1 MFYQMIFHGRH
12 IYFQI
17 VYFNYVLS
25 DIDGNHFL
33 IAFGYF
39 FAVVPI
45 WAGPHS
51 YYLSIFMTLRE
62 ALFEEPLPEFI
73 TCTIFLCLRNFTIFI
88 LISVQQM
95 SFILWK
101 SLRIEKICQITYFYY
116 QKIHRYKYEGRSKG
130 KASHLIFK

>member
-39 FAVVPI
+39 FAVVHI
-45 WAGPHS
+45 WAGPHI

-62 ALFEEPLPEFI
+62 ALFEEPLPV
-73 TCTIFLCLRNFTIFI
+73 LYSYAYV
-88 LISVQQM
+88 ISR
-95 SFILWK
+95 
-101 SLRIEKICQITYFYY
+101 SLF
-116 QKIHRYKYEGRSKG
+116 
-130 KASHLIFK
+130 